1 MARPAAAASR
11 ATSRWCKM
19 TQSVILLMFAS
30 CLQAQPNPPS
40 QARDLLSLTPSVDLP
55 TGALTPDSSSSRMQ
69 RFPNR
74 SATPVPSVQIVDKP
88 SAGPTPALRLSTTV
102 ETRLDNRTASEKIAT
117 VGGEPDVAP
126 AKEAPRPAVRFSFED
141 FVQQS
146 MGAALPLFGESVFSS
161 PSPSYVAPDQLPLP
175 PDYLLRAGDEISTR
189 AWGQIE
195 IDHVGV
201 VDRLGQLYIPRVGV
215 IRVAGIRR
223 DQLDAV
229 IRTALE
235 KQFRNFELSTMVGTA
250 QPILVH
256 ITGAAKKPGSVSLP
270 AYSTL
275 LTAAFQSGGAL
286 PKANFRRVQLRRGGV
301 TVAELDLYDFLASG
315 NNKNDVPVRSG
326 DVIHFGIVEGL
337 VAIGGSVNVP
347 GIFQLKA
354 NMTLGEL
361 LELSGGITTTGATRQ
376 AVVERIVEHRERTTE
391 VIALDAAALARPLRD
406 GEFYTITPISPRI
419 ENAVT
424 LSGNVALPLRVAFRP
439 GMRIS
444 DLIPSADALMLPSY
458 WEARNQ
464 QHPFSGLSAQRS
476 PEIKKELPEI
486 NWEYAVVERL
496 DKRTIAPRLIP
507 FNLGLA
513 ITVKDGADNLLLEAG
528 DTVTVFSKSDFRI
541 RSNQKT
547 RYVKVE
553 GEIKNAGMYSVDHGT
568 SLRQILATSGGLTS
582 EAYVYGL
589 ELTRESTR
597 KFQQARMNESID
609 KLEQEFQRYFA
620 TRARN
625 ITSQEEALAAPAESE
640 SLKTLIARL
649 RAMKATGRIVLE
661 LTPDADSI
669 NRLPDVALEDGDTVF
684 VPTIP
689 ATIGV
694 VGAVVQEGTFLF
706 GFNKRLADYLRQAG
720 GRTRHGDE
728 GRLYILRADGSVL
741 SGEQGFLGKAIDS
754 SMVLAPGDTIVIPEN
769 PERVSW
775 VRALKDWTQV
785 FYQFGLGAAGIRIL
799 RGF

>member
-1 MARPAAAASR
+1 MVRPAASASR
-11 ATSRWCKM
+11 ATSSWCKM
-19 TQSVILLMFAS
+19 MQCVIFLLFAS
-30 CLQAQPNPPS
+30 GVEAQPSTAS
-40 QARDLLSLTPSVDLP
+40 QARDLLSVTPSVDLP
-55 TGALTPDSSSSRMQ
+55 TGTSMPDAATSRLQ
-69 RFPNR
+69 RLQNR
-74 SATPVPSVQIVDKP
+74 SLLPVPPVQIVDKP
-88 SAGPTPALRLSTTV
+88 STGPTPSLRLSTTV
-102 ETRLDNRTASEKIAT
+102 ETRVDNRTVSEKSAT
-117 VGGEPDVAP
+117 VGGETNVAP
-126 AKEAPRPAVRFSFED
+126 PREAARPAVRFGFED

-146 MGAALPLFGESVFSS
+146 MGVALPLFGESVFST
-161 PSPSYVAPDQLPLP
+161 PSPSYVTPDQLPLP
-175 PDYLLRAGDEISTR
+175 PDYLLRAGDEIATR

-195 IDHVGV
+195 IDHFGT

-256 ITGAAKKPGSVSLP
+256 ITGAAKRPGSVSLP

-337 VAIGGSVNVP
+337 VAIGGNVNVP

-354 NMTLGEL
+354 SMTLGQL

-376 AVVERIVEHRERTTE
+376 VVVERIVDHRERTTE
-391 VIALDAAALARPLRD
+391 VIVLDAAALSRPLRD
-406 GEFYTITPISPRI
+406 GELYTVTPISPRI

-444 DLIPSADALMLPSY
+444 DLIPSPDALMLPGY
-458 WEARNQ
+458 WMARNQ
-464 QHPFSGLSAQRS
+464 QNAFSGLAEQRT

-486 NWEYAVVERL
+486 NWEYAVIERL
-496 DKRTIAPRLIP
+496 DKRTLSPKLIP

-513 ITVKDGADNLLLEAG
+513 INVKDSADNQLLEAG

-541 RSNQKT
+541 RSDQKT

-553 GEIKNAGMYSVDHGT
+553 GEIKNAGMYSVNHGT
-568 SLRQILATSGGLTS
+568 SLRQVLATSGGLTS
-582 EAYVYGL
+582 EAYLYGL

-597 KFQQARMNESID
+597 QFQQTRMNESID
-609 KLEQEFQRYFA
+609 KLEQEFQRYSA

-625 ITSQEEALAAPAESE
+625 ITSPEEALAIPAEAD
-640 SLKTLIARL
+640 SLKTLIVRL
-649 RAMKATGRIVLE
+649 RAMKASGRIVLE
-661 LTPDADSI
+661 LTPDAASI

-684 VPTIP
+684 VPIIP

-706 GFNKRLADYLRQAG
+706 GVNKRLADYLRQAG

-728 GRLYILRADGSVL
+728 ERLYILRADGTVL
-741 SGEQGFLGKAIDS
+741 SGEQGLLGKKIDNT
-754 SMVLAPGDTIVIPEN
+754 MVLAPGDTVVVPES
-769 PERVSW
+769 PERVTW